1 MEYQRLGLTDLEV
14 SRIGFGCW
22 AIGGHGYGNV
32 DDGESIKAIHK
43 ALDLGINFF
52 DTADVYGFGHSEEI
66 LGKALGSKRN
76 DVIVA
81 TKFGVNWEENGRT
94 FKDCSAKRIVEALDG
109 SLRRLKM
116 DCIPLYQIHWHDGKI
131 PIEDVMGTLL
141 KCRDAGKILH
151 IGCCNFPKDLILKAS
166 KILRVE
172 SYQCLYNLAKCQNE
186 NIIKYSSEELGI
198 SVLAYSVIGRGVLSA
213 KYNKNS
219 QFGENDTRIK
229 DPDFHGVQY
238 DKNILIAEK
247 LSKIGKKY
255 EKSPAQIAIRWVLE
269 NSNVTCAITGS
280 KTPEQVSENVG
291 STGWSLDQN
300 DMELIDTVHRL
311 RRLTQIKEKS
321 IHEFHE

>member
-1 MEYQRLGLTDLEV
+1 MI

-22 AIGGHGYGNV
+22 AIGGHGYGIV
-32 DDGESIKAIHK
+32 DDRESIKAIHK

-66 LGKALGSKRN
+66 LSKALGSQRDK
-76 DVIVA
+76 VVVA
-81 TKFGVNWEENGRT
+81 TKFGVNWDSNGNT
-94 FKDCSAKRIVEALDG
+94 YKDCSAKRIIEALEG
-109 SLRRLKM
+109 SLGRLKI
-116 DCIPLYQIHWHDGKI
+116 DCILLYQIHWHDENT

-151 IGCCNFPKDLILKAS
+151 VGCCNFSKDLILKAS

-172 SYQCLYNLAKCQNE
+172 SCQCLYNLANRQNE

-198 SVLAYSVIGRGVLSA
+198 NVLAYSVIGRGVLSA

-219 QFGENDTRIK
+219 QFGENDTRIM

-238 DKNILIAEK
+238 DKNILVAEK

-269 NSNVTCAITGS
+269 NVNVTCAITGS

-291 STGWSLDQN
+291 SVGWSLEQN
-300 DMELIDTVHRL
+300 DMELIDSVRRL
-311 RRLTQIKEKS
+311 RRLAQIIKGKKRTYVRTPE
-321 IHEFHE
+321 E